1 MPDLEFPQEAFKK
14 GRKVC
19 KKLEFLE
26 SDFLSR
32 EVSLLAGG
40 CTLLTP

>member
-26 SDFLSR
+26 SDVLSR